1 MAILELQQVD
11 ELSRFGPGWNQLLLK
26 SLDNHPFLT
35 YEWLSSW
42 WRHFGKGRELKLFTA
57 ESEGAVSLA
66 IPVMYSTR
74 EIFGSRRCKASFAA
88 APDSDYQVFLVT
100 DFQQSARTVK
110 QLTESI
116 IQDSDADCV
125 VFDDVPEDSVT
136 ASLLEGVS
144 GEGGASSSII
154 NSCPYIRLPNDYEV
168 FLKNLGASMR
178 RNLKVWER
186 QAFKDYRVEFVRC
199 DKIGTVDEAM
209 KIFFQLHQKRQVAK
223 GNCGLFSGAVE
234 RSFHTDV
241 ANAFEENGWLALF
254 FLTFNDKP
262 VSTVYSYEYNG
273 KLYAYLCGFDPEYAT
288 YRPGHLAFKN
298 LIKYG
303 IKKGLKELDF
313 LRGDEEYK
321 RRWGTSTRNNLQF
334 RIPKKGI
341 KSKFYNWTMNSRPFS
356 HIQRVSALSHR
367 LYAKVLED
375 VV

>member
-11 ELSRFGPGWNQLLLK
+11 KLEFGSEWNQSLSK

-42 WRHFGKGRELKLFTA
+42 WRHFGKGREVKLFTA
-57 ESEGAVSLA
+57 ESEGAVSLV

-74 EIFGSRRCKASFAA
+74 KVFGSRRCEVSFAA
-88 APDSDYQVFLVT
+88 APDSDYQVFLVSN
-100 DFQQSARTVK
+100 FREAARAVN

-116 IQDSDADCV
+116 IQDSGADCV
-125 VFDDVPEDSVT
+125 VFGDVPEDSVT
-136 ASLLEGVS
+136 ARLLAGVS
-144 GEGGASSSII
+144 GEGGVSRSII
-154 NSCPYIRLPNDYEV
+154 NSCPYIPLPNNYEV
-168 FLKNLGASMR
+168 FLQNLGPNMR

-186 QAFKDYRVEFVRC
+186 QALRDYRVEFIRC
-199 DKIGTVDEAM
+199 DKIGTVREAM

-223 GNCGLFSGAVE
+223 GNCGLFSDEVE
-234 RSFHTDV
+234 RSFHLDV

-262 VSTVYSYEYNG
+262 VSTVYSFEYNG
-273 KLYAYLCGFDPEYAT
+273 KLYAYLCGFDPEYAR
-288 YRPGHLAFKN
+288 YAPGHLTFKN
-298 LIKYG
+298 LIEYG

-313 LRGDEEYK
+313 LRGNEEYK
-321 RRWGTSTRNNLQF
+321 TRWGTLTRNNLEF

-341 KSKFYNWTMNSRPFS
+341 KSKFYNWTMNSRSFS
-356 HIQRVSALSHR
+356 YIQRVSALSQR
-367 LYAKVLED
+367 LYAKVLEN